1 MKTRWTHVLLC
12 AVAALGFG
20 LLLPTIAGTTVS
32 TSEMDSLLTAR
43 VAAVENFTRPYPW
56 LYTGGQPDPTAIR
69 ALAGVGVW
77 NVLDM
82 RAADEPRGFEERE
95 LVKSLG
101 LGYLHIPTRAGDFRD
116 SRFTAFRHHLA
127 AHGPKKPLFVHC
139 ASGNRVGAA
148 LLPWLVL
155 DQGMTQEDAL
165 AAARKM
171 GLHDEALT
179 ALAIDYIRRHE
190 RKR

>member
-1 MKTRWTHVLLC
+1 MHMFLC
-12 AVAALGFG
+12 AVAVLGCG
-20 LLLPTIAGTTVS
+20 LLLPTIAGTTVP
-32 TSEMDSLLTAR
+32 TSEMDSLLMAR
-43 VAAVENFTRPYPW
+43 VAGVENFARPYPW

-77 NVLDM
+77 NVIDM

-101 LGYLHIPTRAGDFRD
+101 LGYLHIPTRVGDFKD
-116 SRFTAFRHHLA
+116 SRFTAFRHHLI

-139 ASGNRVGAA
+139 ETGDRVGAA
-148 LLPWLVL
+148 LLPWMVL
-155 DQGMTQEDAL
+155 DQGMTQDDAL
-165 AAARKM
+165 ATARKM